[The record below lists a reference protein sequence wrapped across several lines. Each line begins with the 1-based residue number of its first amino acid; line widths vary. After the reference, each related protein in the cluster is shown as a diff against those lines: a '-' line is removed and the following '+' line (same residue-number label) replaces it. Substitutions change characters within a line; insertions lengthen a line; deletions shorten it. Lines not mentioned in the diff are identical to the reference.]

1 MRRILPLLA
10 LLLLAVTAAVFADD
24 GAAKGSDSKPAAKKP
39 AAKKGSTKKA
49 VPAKKATPKPHALI
63 KTSMGEIEVEL
74 WPDVAPHTVA
84 IFFGLAEGKG
94 TFKDVKD
101 PGKSVTIKKPF
112 YDGLLF
118 HRVIKDFMLQG
129 GDPNGDGSGGAG
141 FAFADEINAK
151 RLGLDKLKVLTNG
164 RPHPWLAIRS
174 QAAWQKNVLLPVLA
188 DLKIDYRNVAEQKKR
203 ETEIKARLEAL
214 TLMQLYEMQGYK
226 YDDTLPSVPPK
237 KGNLALANAGPNT
250 NSSQF
255 FINLKDTPWLTGR
268 HTVFGKVVKGM
279 DLVEKIGLVPVGAG
293 SKPITP
299 VKILSIRRVP

>member
-1 MRRILPLLA
+1 MRRILPLLTV
-10 LLLLAVTAAVFADD
+10 LLLAAAPAVLADD
-24 GAAKGSDSKPAAKKP
+24 GPGMGGAPKGAAG
-39 AAKKGSTKKA
+39 KA
-49 VPAKKATPKPHALI
+49 VPAGQAATNPHALI
-63 KTSMGEIEVEL
+63 KTSMGTIEVEL
-74 WPDVAPHTVA
+74 WPKVAPHTVKV
-84 IFFGLAEGKG
+84 FFGLAEGKG
-94 TFKDVKD
+94 TFHDVKD
-101 PGKSVTIKKPF
+101 AAKTVTIKKPF

-118 HRVIKDFMLQG
+118 HRVIKDFMLQA

-164 RPHPWLAIRS
+164 RPHPWLGVRS
-174 QAAWQKNVLLPVLA
+174 QMDWQRNVLLPVLA
-188 DLKIDYRNVAEQKKR
+188 DLKIDYRKVAEQKKR
-203 ETEIKARLEAL
+203 EAEIKARLEAI
-214 TLMQLYEMQGYK
+214 TLMELYELQGYK

-279 DLVEKIGLVPVGAG
+279 DIVEAIGNVKVGAG